1 MKQAVRFVENP
12 PALGGPEDP
21 RSLWF
26 QRLRLVAERPG
37 EWAEVYSGTRSAC
50 HQAAQRLRLRRYHVP
65 PGAWD
70 FTVRSFRR
78 GHLALHRDSESRA
91 ILYARYR
98 GLEEEAFSD
107 AAVDRH
113 RQGAVWDQ
121 YGRRI
126 CPVCEREPLPIPD
139 AGPYVRMCHGCR
151 DAAPVFV
158 GSATE
163 SAGFPEG
170 NDGDAGAA

>member
-26 QRLRLVAERPG
+26 QRLALVAERPG

-78 GHLALHRDSESRA
+78 GHLALNRDSDSRA

-98 GLEEEAFSD
+98 GLDEDAFSEQ
-107 AAVDRH
+107 AVDRH
-113 RQGAVWDQ
+113 REGALWDQ

-126 CPVCEREPLPIPD
+126 CPVCEHTPLPIPT
-139 AGPYVRMCHGCR
+139 AGPYVRMCEDCR
-151 DAAPVFV
+151 AVSNQDCDP
-158 GSATE
+158 ATE
-163 SAGFPEG
+163 RH
-170 NDGDAGAA
+170 DA